1 MKLKQRQF
9 GFKVKSVTDSGQ
21 FAGYGS
27 VFNNA
32 DAYRDVV
39 MPGAFAKTLASWKE
53 QDALPPILWQHDSR
67 SPLGPYTMMA
77 EDGKGLYVEGQLLIN
92 DVQQAKEAHALL
104 KSKAIRGMS
113 IGYDIPDGGMEYDG
127 KTNVWK
133 LNEID
138 LWECSIATF
147 PANVEATITQVKTR
161 IIGGELPS
169 IADFEELLRDAAG
182 FSKKQATAIAS
193 VGYAKFLNQREAE
206 GGKGSESIALDDLV
220 AHIEAFKID

>member
-1 MKLKQRQF
+1 MKLKHRQF
-9 GFKVKSVTDSGQ
+9 GFKVKATGDDGT

-53 QDALPPILWQHDSR
+53 QEALPPCLWQHNSQ
-67 SPLGPYTMMA
+67 SPIGPFTLMA
-77 EDGKGLYVEGQLLIN
+77 EDGKGLYVEGQLLIK
-92 DVQQAKEAHALL
+92 DVQQAREAYALL
-104 KSKAIRGMS
+104 KSGTIRGMS

-147 PANVEATITQVKTR
+147 PANVEATVTSVK
-161 IIGGELPS
+161 S
-169 IADFEELLRDAAG
+169 ILASGRNPTIPEFEELLRDAAG
-182 FSKKQATAIAS
+182 FSRKQATAIAS
-193 VGYAKFLNQREAE
+193 VGYAKFLQQRDA
-206 GGKGSESIALDDLV
+206 GDGDGSETIALDDLV
-220 AHIEAFKID
+220 AHIERFTIA